1 MEKTGQKSLL
11 TLTTTIEIR
20 AGTAYVRRRNEYEC
34 TGLPIAN

>member
-11 TLTTTIEIR
+11 TLTTTIER
-20 AGTAYVRRRNEYEC
+20 TGTAYVRRRNEYEC